1 MDTAASGAA
10 AAARA
15 RRSRETSPD
24 RARAAPSA
32 KPRPLRKVQIVYY
45 LCRNGQL
52 EHPHFME
59 VAHHS
64 SQQLRLKDVMDRLT
78 FLRGKGMP
86 SLFSWSCK
94 RSYKNGF
101 VWNDLAENDVIQ
113 PADGAAE
120 YILKGSEI
128 IEGCS
133 EGFRRLQVGGGNR
146 GKLLRGGEPE
156 EDVGE
161 EADEEETEEE
171 KPWRSQQRSARF
183 SRARHSELVLDDD
196 ASPPSSSSSEKAHP
210 PVVALRRA
218 KGATASVPARYDD
231 AYPAEEPPPAQQQ
244 QPRSSVLLQLIAC
257 GSSVVGKG
265 RAAPPRT
272 AAPAPASGGHCS
284 SGRKSAAAL
293 HREVLCKAAAAAA
306 VEEEDAEDISQ
317 MPLNPNPRREE
328 KEYFSGSI
336 VDSLAE
342 MSRAAAGP
350 CLKKSSS
357 YNEERSA
364 KCGLGGVYEAAATA
378 SAAEERGQRSG
389 AGKCIPGGRK
399 RIAGDGG
406 GGKQ

>member
-10 AAARA
+10 
-15 RRSRETSPD
+15 TSPD

-133 EGFRRLQVGGGNR
+133 EGFRRLQLGGGNR
-146 GKLLRGGEPE
+146 GKLLRAEN
-156 EDVGE
+156 
-161 EADEEETEEE
+161 
-171 KPWRSQQRSARF
+171 QRRIF
-183 SRARHSELVLDDD
+183 SRARPSELVLDDD
-196 ASPPSSSSSEKAHP
+196 ASRRRPLPRRRPPSRRRSPASQGGDP
-210 PVVALRRA
+210 PACRR
-218 KGATASVPARYDD
+218 GTTTPNT
-231 AYPAEEPPPAQQQ
+231 AEEPPPAQQQ
-244 QPRSSVLLQLIAC
+244 QPRSSGSSLQLIAC
-257 GSSVVGKG
+257 RLLRRGEGSAATEDVGACSASAG
-265 RAAPPRT
+265 LCSPGRERAALQRSSLQAT
-272 AAPAPASGGHCS
+272 AAAPAHC
-284 SGRKSAAAL
+284 RL
-293 HREVLCKAAAAAA
+293 RM
-306 VEEEDAEDISQ
+306 AENTG
-317 MPLNPNPRREE
+317 PPP
-328 KEYFSGSI
+328 
-336 VDSLAE
+336 
-342 MSRAAAGP
+342 P
-350 CLKKSSS
+350 CLKIFFLH
-357 YNEERSA
+357 ERT
-364 KCGLGGVYEAAATA
+364 ATA
-378 SAAEERGQRSG
+378 ARRGGKERRW
-389 AGKCIPGGRK
+389 KCIPEGRK
-399 RIAGDGG
+399 RTSLGRAGW
-406 GGKQ
+406 